1 MIEGRIEL
9 RIARETWRLAEPLR
23 ISFASIEAVDV
34 LVAELHAGEHVGRG
48 EGVGVFY
55 RSDNA
60 EHGAAELALAGEAL
74 AAGVAYDAVFARL
87 KSYAART
94 ALDCAAWDLK
104 CKQTGKSIWRL
115 TGVSPGPIETFSTI
129 SLDSPENMAASARAR
144 QGRRL
149 KLKIDANDPVRQ
161 VEAVRRA
168 RPDAIL
174 IADANQAFSFDQLK
188 DVSPALARQDLRLL
202 EQPLPAGAD
211 EALEGYRCEVTL
223 AADESCFNVGD
234 LDVAARRYDVIN
246 VKLDKTGG
254 LTEALRLE
262 SETRRRGLKTMIGCM
277 AGTSLSMA
285 PGFVVA
291 RAGAAF
297 VDLDGP
303 VLLAEDRS
311 GGATYAGEVV
321 TPPARS
327 FWG

>member
-1 MIEGRIEL
+1 MIEGSVEL
-9 RIARETWRLAEPLR
+9 RITHETWPLAEPLR
-23 ISFASIEAVDV
+23 IAFATIEAVDV
-34 LVAELHAGEHVGRG
+34 VVAELYDGQHLGRG
-48 EGVGVFY
+48 EGIGVFY
-55 RSDNA
+55 RDDNA
-60 EHGAAELALAGEAL
+60 QRGVVELQGAAAAL
-74 AAGVAYDAVFARL
+74 AAGQAYDAVFAQL

-94 ALDCAAWDLK
+94 AVDCAAWDLK
-104 CKQTGKSIWRL
+104 CKQTKSSIWEL
-115 TGVSPGPIETFSTI
+115 TGVSPGRIETFSTI
-129 SLDSPENMAASARAR
+129 SLDLPQNMAASARMR
-144 QGRRL
+144 PGLRL
-149 KLKIDANDPVRQ
+149 KLKIDATNPVGQ

-174 IADANQAFSFDQLK
+174 IADANQAFSFAQLQ
-188 DVSPALARQDLRLL
+188 DVAPALAQLGLALL
-202 EQPLPAGAD
+202 EQPLASGAD
-211 EALEGYRCEVTL
+211 EALEGYRCAVPL
-223 AADESCFNVGD
+223 AADESCFEISD
-234 LDVAARRYDVIN
+234 LDLAARRYDVIN

-262 SETRRRGLKTMIGCM
+262 RESRRRGLKTMVGCM

-291 RAGAAF
+291 RAGVSF

-303 VLLAEDRS
+303 VLLAQDRS